1 MIKEGRENSPMPNFL
16 EEPLTLMSKKLFG
29 VLRQAGVDNIDVYRT
44 VLYYPDGRVASED
57 LLAFNLIGKVAA
69 ADLDKSIYDKEQPDS
84 FIAMTF
90 DKLEVK
96 DALPQSLLMFRM
108 AESVTTILVHEKII
122 RPNFISV
129 T

>member
-1 MIKEGRENSPMPNFL
+1 
-16 EEPLTLMSKKLFG
+16 MSKKLFG

-84 FIAMTF
+84 FIAMTI

-108 AESVTTILVHEKII
+108 AESVTTILVHEKIKNAVEEAKI
-122 RPNFISV
+122 ELVRFFKADEIAIL
-129 T
+129 